1 MDQNKSLPAR
11 LRARPLKIFYGGDY
25 NPEQW
30 PEAVWLEDMRLMKQA
45 GVNLVSVGIFSWA
58 LLQPDE
64 DSYQFQWL
72 DRVLNLLAEH
82 GIWADLAT
90 ATAAQPAW
98 ISQKYP
104 DVLPVDARGNIISYG
119 SRQSYCPNSPSYR
132 KLGQK
137 LVRKLAE
144 RYQNHPALF
153 MWHINNEYGCHIHSC
168 YCENCA
174 QGFRSWLKARYG
186 TVEKVNEA
194 WGTNFWSQRYYQWSE
209 IIPPRATS
217 TFPNPAQVLD
227 YRRFMSD
234 SLLECYLG
242 EYRLLK
248 EITPGIPVTTN
259 FLGLFK
265 PLDYFKWAQYIDIIS
280 WDSYPDPESPDT
292 PAWTALSHD
301 LMRSLKNGQPFFLM
315 EQAPSQVN
323 WRPVNS
329 NKRPGVMA
337 LWSYQAI
344 AHGADAVLF
353 FQWRQSLKGAEK
365 FHSAIVTHTGD
376 DGSRI
381 YRECAKLGNE
391 LANLNEIPGSEVH
404 AQTAIIF
411 DYENWWAVEYEQRPH
426 QNLLY
431 LGQIFN
437 YYQPLFATNI
447 PVDIV
452 PVNTEFRRYRLVIA
466 PLLYLVK
473 PGVAAAL
480 EAFVAQGGVL
490 IMTFFS
496 GIVDQNDGVFPGGY
510 PGPFKGLLGL
520 KVEEFDPLEAS
531 RTNKIVLTQAWEGFK
546 DEYNCNLWCD
556 VVHPATAKP
565 LAQFMTDYY
574 AGFPAVTVN
583 QYGKGQAYY
592 IATQPEPAFLI
603 DFLKYVCRIS
613 GIQAPLKA
621 PAGVEVMARSQNGRD
636 YLFVLNH
643 NLQGVRVPLPEGKYE
658 DLITL
663 GKYQGQL
670 ELGPN
675 GTAVLGLVK

>member
-1 MDQNKSLPAR
+1 MEQKKLFQTPVGIPPR
-11 LRARPLKIFYGGDY
+11 IFYGGDY

-30 PEAVWLEDMRLMKQA
+30 PESVWVEDMRLMKQA
-45 GVNLVSVGIFSWA
+45 GVNLVTVGVFSWA
-58 LLQPDE
+58 LLQSDE
-64 DSYQFQWL
+64 ETYQFDWL
-72 DRVLNLLAEH
+72 DRLLNLLAEH
-82 GIWADLAT
+82 GIFVDLAT

-104 DVLPVDARGNIISYG
+104 DILPVDVRGNTISYG

-132 KLGQK
+132 NLSQK
-137 LVRKLAE
+137 LVRQLAQ
-144 RYQNHPALF
+144 RYQNHPALL
-153 MWHINNEYGCHIHSC
+153 MWHINNEYGCHISTC

-174 QGFRSWLKARYG
+174 RAFRSWLEAKYG
-186 TVEKVNEA
+186 TIEKVNEV

-248 EITPGIPVTTN
+248 EVTPGIPVTTN
-259 FLGLFK
+259 FLGLLK
-265 PLDYFKWAQYIDIIS
+265 PLDYFKWAEYLDVIS
-280 WDSYPDPESPDT
+280 WDSYPDPEAADH
-292 PAWTALSHD
+292 AVWTALSHD
-301 LMRSLKNGQPFFLM
+301 LMRGLKNGQPFFLM

-323 WRPVNS
+323 WRPINP

-365 FHSAIVTHTGD
+365 FHSAIVTHTGVD
-376 DGSRI
+376 QSRI

-391 LANLNEIPGSEVH
+391 LGNLSEITGSQVP
-404 AQTAIIF
+404 AQAAIIF

-431 LGQIFN
+431 LDQILN
-437 YYQPLFATNI
+437 YYQPLFTANI
-447 PVDIV
+447 PVDVV
-452 PVNTEFRRYRLVIA
+452 PVNVDFSNYQLVIA

-480 EAFVAQGGVL
+480 ETYVNQGGTL
-490 IMTFFS
+490 IVTFFS
-496 GIVDQNDGVFPGGY
+496 GIVDQTDGIFPGGY
-510 PGPFKGLLGL
+510 PGPLKDLLGL
-520 KVEEFDPLEAS
+520 KVEEFDPLDPR
-531 RTNKIVLTQAWEGFK
+531 RTNKICLTQALEGLNN
-546 DEYNCNLWCD
+546 EYNCNLWCD
-556 VVHPATAKP
+556 VVQPISAKP
-565 LAQFMTDYY
+565 LAQFGTDYY

-592 IATQPEPAFLI
+592 IATQPEPLFLKH
-603 DFLKYVCRIS
+603 FLKYVCQTC
-613 GIQAPLKA
+613 GIKPPLEA
-621 PAGVEVMARSQNGRD
+621 PAGVEVMTRSQSDRK
-636 YLFVLNH
+636 YLFILNH
-643 NLQGVRVPLPEGKYE
+643 NQQPTQIPLPEGVYE
-658 DLITL
+658 DLIAKK
-663 GKYQGQL
+663 KYQTQL

-675 GTAVLGLVK
+675 GTVILSLVK